1 MSGIG
6 MPCANMRSVT
16 LCVAYY
22 EHAWYN
28 VLMHSAY
35 VLGVHI
41 QMMYHDV
48 HSSRL
53 DLVRHYM
60 MCSISRRDVN
70 LVANLVVDT

>member
-41 QMMYHDV
+41 
-48 HSSRL
+48 
-53 DLVRHYM
+53 
-60 MCSISRRDVN
+60 
-70 LVANLVVDT
+70 